1 MEAYKRKNKGKI
13 PSNLKRLNAGKKP
26 PVENTPSS
34 RNDELRPC
42 VEEQNLE
49 SKKKAFVSDD
59 ESSSSSESE
68 IEEDF
73 DEILLQHS
81 NEPQV
86 AALSKQVEELK
97 HMLES
102 VSEKKGKHPKQRKVV
117 KKYYIQR
124 GGEQKNNSQLIKNI
138 KHKILNF

>member
-13 PSNLKRLNAGKKP
+13 PSNLKRLNAGKKE

-34 RNDELRPC
+34 RDDELRPC

-49 SKKKAFVSDD
+49 SKRKAFVSDD

-68 IEEDF
+68 VEEDF
-73 DEILLQHS
+73 DEILLQH
-81 NEPQV
+81 NEPRV
-86 AALSKQVEELK
+86 EALSKQVEELK

-102 VSEKKGKHPKQRKVV
+102 VSEKKGKHPKKRKVV

>member
-13 PSNLKRLNAGKKP
+13 PSNLKRLNAGKKE

-34 RNDELRPC
+34 HDDELRPC
-42 VEEQNLE
+42 VEEQ
-49 SKKKAFVSDD
+49 KKAFVSDD

-97 HMLES
+97 SMLES

>member
-1 MEAYKRKNKGKI
+1 MEAYKRKNKGKM
-13 PSNLKRLNAGKKP
+13 PSNLKRLNAGKKE
-26 PVENTPSS
+26 PVENAPSS
-34 RNDELRPC
+34 RDDELRPC
-42 VEEQNLE
+42 VEEQ
-49 SKKKAFVSDD
+49 KKAFVSDD

-68 IEEDF
+68 VEEDF

-97 HMLES
+97 SMLES
-102 VSEKKGKHPKQRKVV
+102 VSEKKGKHPKKRKVV

>member
-13 PSNLKRLNAGKKP
+13 PSNLKRLNAGKKE

-34 RNDELRPC
+34 RDDELRPC
-42 VEEQNLE
+42 VEEQ
-49 SKKKAFVSDD
+49 KKAFVSDD

-73 DEILLQHS
+73 DEILLQH

-102 VSEKKGKHPKQRKVV
+102 VSEKKGKHPKKRKVV

>member
-13 PSNLKRLNAGKKP
+13 PSNLKRLNAGKKE
-26 PVENTPSS
+26 PVENTPSN
-34 RNDELRPC
+34 RDDELRPC
-42 VEEQNLE
+42 VEEQ
-49 SKKKAFVSDD
+49 KKAFVSDD

-68 IEEDF
+68 VEEDF